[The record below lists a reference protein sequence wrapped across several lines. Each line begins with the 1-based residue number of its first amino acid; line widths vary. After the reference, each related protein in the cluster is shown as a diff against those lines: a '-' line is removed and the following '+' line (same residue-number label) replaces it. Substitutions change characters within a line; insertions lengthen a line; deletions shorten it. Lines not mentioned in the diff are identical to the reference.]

1 MVQRVSCLYRCLFF
15 LKKKKKKAKTSLF
28 DSGWSG
34 NGREGMTCSKGP
46 LVVTVNVACS
56 LNHSTTCMSRM
67 LVLIV
72 LAWRLVSINIGC
84 CGICDLYHKISSLFV
99 WICFWC
105 NITLT
110 IFLKIFRTFC
120 LLSVRSL
127 RASSLSPVQRFV
139 SSVGFQRQR
148 RLQPSSRDAAES
160 HRLQRPA
167 RPDHRPLLQHPHHQ
181 GTSTADTTYKYYKHC
196 WHCIIRVQV
205 LQTLLTLHHQGTS
218 TANAASYSL
227 MGYSVVNLIHG
238 LTHR

>member
-1 MVQRVSCLYRCLFF
+1 MSCLYRCLFF

-72 LAWRLVSINIGC
+72 LAWCLVSINIGC
-84 CGICDLYHKISSLFV
+84 CSVCDLYHKISSLFV

-127 RASSLSPVQRFV
+127 RASCLCLQSRGLSPQWVFSAR
-139 SSVGFQRQR
+139 GDY
-148 RLQPSSRDAAES
+148 SRAAET
-160 HRLQRPA
+160 LQRAIDYSDLHDPTTA
-167 RPDHRPLLQHPHHQ
+167 RFYNTRIIRVQVLLTLR
-181 GTSTADTTYKYYKHC
+181 TSTTNTADTASSGYKYYKHC

-205 LQTLLTLHHQGTS
+205 LQMLLP
-218 TANAASYSL
+218 
-227 MGYSVVNLIHG
+227 IH
-238 LTHR
+238 